1 MKAAADAGLKG
12 MLGCFAFLKIINLIF
27 AIGIT
32 VVYSMNAATVQ
43 EMDKQIPGFSNI

>member
-27 AIGIT
+27 AIG
-32 VVYSMNAATVQ
+32 YSMNAATVQ